1 MKYTWFLLIIP
12 WCSKSN
18 AQESLSVITQT
29 ACNCLYEVSKSGK
42 DKISYDREFNNC
54 LQSYFTQAKSIDKKI
69 ETNAD
74 LNSLIQKNLRINC
87 DHFAYIDSMRAH
99 YKSIIQSNFIVST
112 EDCKFFKKG
121 EFIGE
126 GDSDSTIIIMSD
138 SIQILKFKDG
148 SYTKSNVVWLN
159 PCSYKLNRTE
169 STNDFEKEFINKNDE
184 TIIRII
190 GVSQKIITY
199 EMMMGGKVYAGR
211 LIRLK

>member
-1 MKYTWFLLIIP
+1 MKYTWLLLFVLG
-12 WCSKSN
+12 CFKSN
-18 AQESLSVITQT
+18 AQDSLTVITQS
-29 ACNCLYEVSKSGK
+29 ACNCLYEISKSGK

-69 ETNAD
+69 KTNAD
-74 LNSLIQKNLRINC
+74 LTSLIQNNLRNNC

-99 YKSIIQSNFIVST
+99 YQSINQSNFNVSI
-112 EDCKFFKKG
+112 EDCKSFKEG

-148 SYTKSNVVWLN
+148 SYTKSKVVWLD
-159 PCSYKLNRTE
+159 PCSYKLNRIE
-169 STNDFEKEFINKNDE
+169 STNDIEKEFLNKDEE

-190 GVSQKIITY
+190 GVSKKIITY
-199 EMMMGGKVYAGR
+199 EMIMGDRVYAGR